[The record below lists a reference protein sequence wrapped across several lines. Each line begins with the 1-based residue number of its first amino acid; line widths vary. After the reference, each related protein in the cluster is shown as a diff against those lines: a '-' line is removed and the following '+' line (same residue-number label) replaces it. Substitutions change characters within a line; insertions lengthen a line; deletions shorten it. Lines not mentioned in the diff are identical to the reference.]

1 MVLAFDRT
9 EQRSAQQDRPTPY
22 PRAQRPVPAQAAP
35 PRPPRRVRRRRR
47 WPVALVATAALAAVF
62 APPPGHHLTPVA
74 QLNDASLPWDVAARQ
89 QIQQLSAGAPAGA
102 LTLTAMPVQVARTQ
116 PAGPPEITGL
126 AANGIPNVALNA
138 YRVAAARMANADP
151 GCGIDWSLL
160 AGIGRVES
168 NHGRFGGASLNPDGS
183 TTPKIIGPPLDGG
196 QFAYIGD
203 TDGGTWDGDSR
214 YDRAVGPMQFIPST
228 WRAYA
233 VDGDGNGTTD
243 PTNINDAALGAAH
256 YLCVAGG
263 DLRTSAGQH
272 RAVMAYNH
280 SDSYVAE
287 VLALAAA
294 YAAGIPVADL
304 PPLVGNTSGGIPAPS
319 GYWAAPAAPGPA
331 MGARDTTTSSGNT
344 TYSRNIAPA
353 TAAGGSSPN
362 GAAAAP
368 AAGGGSP
375 SASGGSAGSAAGG
388 SGGGGGS
395 TPAGGSS
402 GSSGGNAAPAP
413 APAPAPAAPAPSNP
427 LPSGPVPPVQLP
439 SNPLPVEPPPV
450 QVPETP
456 VVPQVTSAAGQLVD
470 AIPGVT
476 CDDLALTPLPVCPA
490 GV

>member
-22 PRAQRPVPAQAAP
+22 PRAQRPVAVEPAP
-35 PRPPRRVRRRRR
+35 PPPRRVRRRPR

-74 QLNDASLPWDVAARQ
+74 QINDATLPWEAAAAAQNR
-89 QIQQLSAGAPAGA
+89 QLSAGAPAGA
-102 LTLTAMPVQVARTQ
+102 LTLTAMPVQVAQTQ
-116 PAGPPEITGL
+116 QAGPPEITGL

-160 AGIGRVES
+160 AGIGRIES

-243 PTNINDAALGAAH
+243 PTNINDATLGAAH

-263 DLRTSAGQH
+263 DLRSSAGQR
-272 RAVMAYNH
+272 RAVLAYNH
-280 SDSYVAE
+280 SDSYVAQ

-294 YAAGIPVADL
+294 YASGIPVADL
-304 PPLVGNTSGGIPAPS
+304 PPLVGNTTGGIPAPS

-331 MGARDTTTSSGNT
+331 IGASDATTSSGDT

-353 TAAGGSSPN
+353 TASSDGSSPN
-362 GAAAAP
+362 GGTAAAP
-368 AAGGGSP
+368 AA
-375 SASGGSAGSAAGG
+375 SGGTPGG
-388 SGGGGGS
+388 SGG
-395 TPAGGSS
+395 
-402 GSSGGNAAPAP
+402 
-413 APAPAPAAPAPSNP
+413 
-427 LPSGPVPPVQLP
+427 
-439 SNPLPVEPPPV
+439 
-450 QVPETP
+450 
-456 VVPQVTSAAGQLVD
+456 
-470 AIPGVT
+470 
-476 CDDLALTPLPVCPA
+476 
-490 GV
+490 